1 MKVGLALPTV
11 DIRTGRPATLA
22 DLARRAE
29 RAEQAG
35 FDSIWV
41 MDHYWSQRPDGRYGS
56 YEPMVTLAYLAART
70 NRVRLGPLV
79 ACNSFRHP
87 GQLGREALALADA
100 SQGRFVLG
108 IGAGWYQPEYD
119 AFGIPFD
126 HRVSRLEETLD
137 VLPQL
142 LRGEVVSYRGRYV
155 TLQNASLISTTDA
168 PPIWIAGAG
177 QRMLELTARHAD
189 GWNVAWYGEDPSE
202 FADSLRGLRAAMA
215 AVGRTA
221 REIEITVG
229 VLVLPHPGADSVDGR
244 AIAGDPE
251 RVAQRLRAY
260 GEAGADLVIVSLAP
274 VPFGELDPSYPER
287 MAEVLKHLD

>member
-1 MKVGLALPTV
+1 VKVGLALPTV

-41 MDHYWSQRPDGRYGS
+41 MDHYWSQRPEGRYGAH
-56 YEPMVTLAYLAART
+56 EPMVTLAYLAART

-79 ACNSFRHP
+79 ACHSFRHP
-87 GQLGREALALADA
+87 EQLGREALALADA

-108 IGAGWYQPEYD
+108 IGAGWYRPEYD

-126 HRVSRLEETLD
+126 HRVSRLEETLG

-142 LRGEVVSYRGRYV
+142 LRGERVTYRGSYL
-155 TLQNASLISTTDA
+155 TLEDASLISTTEA

-177 QRMLELTARHAD
+177 TRMLELTARHAD
-189 GWNVAWYGEDPSE
+189 GWNVAGYGEDPSE
-202 FADSLRGLRAAMA
+202 FADSLRELRAAMA
-215 AVGRTA
+215 AVGRPA
-221 REIEITVG
+221 HEMEITVG
-229 VLVLPHPGADSVDGR
+229 VFVLPVPGADSPDGR
-244 AIAGDPE
+244 AITGDPR
-251 RVAQRLRAY
+251 RVAERLRAY
-260 GEAGADLVIVSLAP
+260 REVGADLVIVSLAP
-274 VPFGELDPSYPER
+274 IPFAELDPSYPER
-287 MAEVLKHLD
+287 MAEVLTHLD